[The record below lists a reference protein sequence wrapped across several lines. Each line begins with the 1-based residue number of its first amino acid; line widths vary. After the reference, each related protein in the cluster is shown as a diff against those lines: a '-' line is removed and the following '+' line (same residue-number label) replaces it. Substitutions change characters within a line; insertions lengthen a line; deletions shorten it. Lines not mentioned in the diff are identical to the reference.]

1 MSSYGFSPLSLYIPF
16 GIGRAAGWPDL
27 FLLNNK
33 IFLLYKFFTGNR
45 NCLTIKGCLRI
56 PKKKKKKK
64 HFAACF
70 LLATIDLAHSIR
82 LDLAGKGLGWIKRFS
97 FQLFPGI
104 SAPFVMLF
112 LPAGVFSLPFFPFRW
127 HRIVMVSYRGN
138 KL

>member
-56 PKKKKKKK
+56 PKKKEEKTFCCLF
-64 HFAACF
+64 FA
-70 LLATIDLAHSIR
+70 
-82 LDLAGKGLGWIKRFS
+82 GNNRFGS
-97 FQLFPGI
+97 FD
-104 SAPFVMLF
+104 
-112 LPAGVFSLPFFPFRW
+112 
-127 HRIVMVSYRGN
+127 
-138 KL
+138 